1 MEVFVYMCIVEVVGK
16 GDRKGALTTSP
27 NEHFMFQGDDI
38 LFELVEEIVNG
49 F

>member
-1 MEVFVYMCIVEVVGK
+1 MHSGGCGEG
-16 GDRKGALTTSP
+16 RAKGALTTPP